1 MKLNVSSIL
10 RDWLVFHLSTIKDIA
25 RETGLSLAT
34 ISKYMNGGHVLDQNR
49 ERIEAAIQK
58 LDYKVNY
65 FARGL
70 KTNRSMTIG
79 VLLPTISSP
88 FFGRVVAAMDAQLRT
103 RGYHCVT
110 CSYNFDPELELEQ
123 LRLLVGINVDGIV
136 FVPQQIDGE
145 AMRSIIEHV
154 PMILIDRV
162 IPNFSCDA
170 VIADS
175 LNAIYGALEALFRKQ
190 HRRVGLIV
198 GPQDIST
205 ARERLIGYRRVHEDY
220 RIPVD
225 EQLIQIGNYDLESGY
240 RLFNVLMDLPEPPTA
255 VCVTNYDMTVGAIT
269 AAHERGIALPEQVD
283 FIGFDN
289 IDLCRVVTPPLP
301 IVEQPM
307 EEMGREAAQLL
318 LRRLDGSKEPPQ
330 MLRLKS
336 KISQL

>member
-1 MKLNVSSIL
+1 M
-10 RDWLVFHLSTIKDIA
+10 STIKDIA

-49 ERIEAAIQK
+49 ERIEAAIEK

-70 KTNRSMTIG
+70 KTNRSMMVG

-88 FFGRVVAAMDAQLRT
+88 FFGQVVASLDAQLRL
-103 RGYHCVT
+103 RGYHCVV
-110 CSYNFDPELELEQ
+110 CSYEFDRQMELEQ

-136 FVPQQIDGE
+136 YVP
-145 AMRSIIEHV
+145 EHITAQELSAAAGRV
-154 PMILIDRV
+154 PVILVDRV
-162 IPNFSCDA
+162 IPDFRCDA
-170 VIADS
+170 VVADS
-175 LNAIYGALEALFRKQ
+175 LNAIYSAMELLLKRQ
-190 HRRVGLIV
+190 HRRIGLIV

-225 EQLIQIGNYDLESGY
+225 EQLIRQGNYDLESGY

-255 VCVTNYDMTVGAIT
+255 VCVTNYDMTIGAIT
-269 AAHERGIALPEQVD
+269 AAHERGIALPAQVD

-289 IDLCRVVTPPLP
+289 LDLCRVVTPPLD

-307 EEMGREAAQLL
+307 EEMGREAARIMLQ
-318 LRRLDGSKEPPQ
+318 RLHGSTAPPQ

-336 KISQL
+336 KIRQFHNPS